1 MENKKDLAKIAYAA
15 LIVTATLPAIAAA
28 DYGIE
33 AKGTYLAAGC
43 KSSSKG
49 CATLADNQRSPSDVY
64 NTRSNSYQMND
75 QPSSSSTQ
83 EEMKSRATNR
93 PESSLTEE
101 QLLEQI
107 NPEARK
113 VYLSLNPEGKALA
126 RQLAGQGSYRDKNFA
141 VKEALRQMN
150 ERSFAR

>member
-15 LIVTATLPAIAAA
+15 LVVTAALPAIAAA

-49 CATLADNQRSPSDVY
+49 CATLADNERSPSDVY

-75 QPSSSSTQ
+75 QAPGSSAQ
-83 EEMKSRATNR
+83 DAMKGRATQR

-101 QLLEQI
+101 RLLEQL
-107 NPEARK
+107 NPETK
-113 VYLSLNPEGKALA
+113 KIYLSLNPEGKALA
-126 RQLAGQGSYRDKNFA
+126 RQLASQGSYRDINFA
-141 VKEALRQMN
+141 VKDAQRQMN